1 MNNVLVRDIGLLLAR
16 IGIGIVFLTHGLQ
29 KLTVW
34 GQSGTAE
41 AFEGM
46 GVPAP
51 SVSAFVAT
59 WIEILGGAALIL
71 GLLVPIFGVLLFL
84 QMLAAFFLVHVG
96 NGVYVAD
103 GGFELVAALGL
114 GALLLAVVGAGAFS
128 VDRFLARKVPFLR
141 TAETSRTAAASRAA

>member
-1 MNNVLVRDIGLLLAR
+1 MNVSFVRDIGILIAR
-16 IGIGIVFLTHGLQ
+16 VGLGAILLTHGLQ

-34 GQSGTAE
+34 GQSGTAA

-51 SVSAFVAT
+51 SLGAFVAT
-59 WIEILGGAALIL
+59 WVEILGGIALIL
-71 GLLVPIFGVLLFL
+71 GLLVPVFGALLFAV
-84 QMLAAFFLVHVG
+84 MAGAFVIVHVG

-114 GALLLAVVGAGAFS
+114 GALLLAVVGAGRFS
-128 VDRFLARKVPFLR
+128 VDHFLAPKLPFL
-141 TAETSRTAAASRAA
+141 SREAPVQREPARSAA

>member
-1 MNNVLVRDIGLLLAR
+1 MNNPLVRDIGILIAR
-16 IGIGIVFLTHGLQ
+16 LGLGIILLTHGLQ

-34 GQSGTAE
+34 GQSGTSA

-46 GVPAP
+46 GVPAA

-59 WIEILGGAALIL
+59 WVEILGGIALIL
-71 GLLVPIFGVLLFL
+71 GLLVPVFGALLFL
-84 QMLAAFFLVHVG
+84 VMAGAFVIVHVG

-114 GALLLAVVGAGAFS
+114 GALLLAVVGAGRFS
-128 VDRFLARKVPFLR
+128 IDHILGPKLPFLAQSAQ
-141 TAETSRTAAASRAA
+141 AERAPARSAV